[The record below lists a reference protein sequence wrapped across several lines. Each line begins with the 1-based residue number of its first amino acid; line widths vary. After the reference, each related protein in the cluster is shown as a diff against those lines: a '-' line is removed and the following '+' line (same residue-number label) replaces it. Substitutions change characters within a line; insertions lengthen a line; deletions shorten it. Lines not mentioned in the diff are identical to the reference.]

1 MSEDCELITVIDVIP
16 GRLEVTTQH
25 IYFFDGS
32 IEKEE
37 GKHDQYLSIFSAVQ
51 HSAFSRLSLCFENKC
66 QNNCKETSC
75 CSVLKINIPL
85 DG

>member
-1 MSEDCELITVIDVIP
+1 MIP

-37 GKHDQYLSIFSAVQ
+37 GKHDQYLFIFSVVQ
-51 HSAFSRLSLCFENKC
+51 HSVFSTLSLCFENES
-66 QNNCKETSC
+66 NCKETNC
-75 CSVLKINIPL
+75 CAVLKINIPL
-85 DG
+85 NG